1 MARPHRAS
9 DPESDAA
16 CRDHRPVPD
25 SRGQG
30 FLDRHRPAR
39 DRRRVA
45 RRASRTGALLVG
57 VILAGL
63 AVPGPAAAVAPAR
76 TALSTARTASFSAD
90 DYCLGQCSD
99 ILPPG
104 EKGSG
109 TLAEILGNQAF
120 GTLPA
125 HADDQRDKYANLALG
140 YPSLTDE
147 DLFAYF
153 NEASFGVD
161 PAQVESVSTPR
172 SDVTITRDKA
182 TGVAHI
188 RGTTRYGTEYGAGWV
203 AGLDRLW
210 LIDVLRHVGRGELTT
225 LAGGAPGNQ
234 AFEQEFFSKAPYTE
248 AELQAQADRI
258 AASGPRGAQVL
269 ADVNAYLDGL
279 NGYIAKARADRTF
292 PGEYVLTGKID
303 SITNAGSIRPFTIT
317 DLIGISAVVGALF
330 GAGGGGEVQSA
341 LALVAAQ
348 AKYGTE
354 LGTQVWRAFQ
364 MQDDPEAL
372 VTVRSG
378 SFSYATSPANATGV
392 ALPDAGSV
400 RKVPVVYDATGTAVP
415 DGAAAA
421 ATAAAASA
429 TSGSPAAGTVLTGSL
444 AVLGDSMS
452 NALVVGA
459 GASAGGHPVAVF
471 GPQTGYFA
479 PQLLMLQELQGPGI
493 SARGAS
499 FAGLNM
505 YVQLGRGQD
514 YSWSAT
520 TAGQDIIDTYA
531 VELCDPAGGPVTTAS
546 RHYLFHGVCTPMDVV
561 SRANS
566 WKPTTADGTAAGS
579 YTLKV
584 WRTRYGLLESTGTIG
599 GRPYAFTSLRSTYHH
614 EAESV
619 IGFQQFNDPTFV
631 TGPES
636 FQQAAANVNYTFN
649 WFYVDSAHTAYY
661 NSGANPQRP
670 ATVDPSLPILA
681 TAANEWVGWD
691 PSTNTPTYAGQSAHP
706 QAIDQDYFTNWNNKQ
721 AAGVASPAVGNGAVH
736 RGDLLD
742 SLVRSRLAA
751 GTTFTRAE
759 LAKVMMQAGLTD
771 LRAKEV
777 LPELLAVIDTGSVG
791 DPATAT
797 AVSQLRAWLD
807 AGALRTEAGSGSH
820 RYTHPDAIR
829 VMDAWWPLLVEGA
842 FRPGMGDDFY
852 RQFAGLL
859 QLDESPSGFAGGGSA
874 SANERQGHKGSAF
887 QYGWWSHVDKDLRK
901 VLGRPVSGGW
911 PVTYCGGG
919 AVAQCRSVLL
929 DTLKTA
935 VATPATSVYPG
946 DTYCSA
952 GDQWCADTIVHS
964 PLGGIKVN
972 KFGWQNRPTF
982 QQVVQYPAARGMD
995 VANLAAGRPASASSV
1010 QNASYPA
1017 AKAVDGSSTTR
1028 WSSGYSDNQWLQVDL
1043 GSSRQ
1048 VARVVLRWEAAYGKA
1063 YQIQMSTDGATW
1075 TTATTVSAGNGDVDN
1090 LAFEARTARY
1100 VRMQGVTRATSYG
1113 YSLYELEV
1121 YAH

>member
-1 MARPHRAS
+1 MERPHRAS
-9 DPESDAA
+9 DPGSDAV

-25 SRGQG
+25 PRGLG
-30 FLDRHRPAR
+30 LLDRYRSGR

-45 RRASRTGALLVG
+45 RRARRTGALLVG
-57 VILAGL
+57 VTLAGL
-63 AVPGPAAAVAPAR
+63 AMPGPAVAVAP
-76 TALSTARTASFSAD
+76 ARTASFSAD

-104 EKGSG
+104 EKGSA
-109 TLAEILGNQAF
+109 TLAEILGNQAL

-153 NEASFGVD
+153 NDASFGVD

-210 LIDVLRHVGRGELTT
+210 LIDVLRHVGRGQLTT
-225 LAGGAPGNQ
+225 LAGGAPANQ

-248 AELQAQADRI
+248 AELQAQVDRI
-258 AASGPRGAQVL
+258 ARSGPRGAQAL
-269 ADVNAYLDGL
+269 ADINAYLAGL
-279 NGYIAKARADRTF
+279 NAYIAKARADRTF
-292 PGEYVLTGKID
+292 PGEYVLAGKID
-303 SITNAGSIRPFTIT
+303 SITNVGTIAPFTIT
-317 DLIGISAVVGALF
+317 DLVGISAVVGALF
-330 GAGGGGEVQSA
+330 GAGGGGEVKSA

-348 AKYGTE
+348 AKYGTA

-364 MQDDPEAL
+364 MQDDPEAV

-378 SFSYATSPANATGV
+378 SFSYGTSPADATGV

-400 RKVPVVYDATGTAVP
+400 HPVPVVYGATGTAVP
-415 DGAAAA
+415 DVPAGAA

-429 TSGSPAAGTVLTGSL
+429 TSGGPAAGTVLTGSL
-444 AVLGDSMS
+444 SVLGDSMS

-520 TAGQDIIDTYA
+520 TAGQDIIDAYA
-531 VELCDPAGGPVTTAS
+531 VELCDPAGGPATTAS
-546 RHYLFHGVCTPMDVV
+546 RHYLFHGVCTAMDVV

-584 WRTRYGLLESTGTIG
+584 WRTKYGLLESTGTIG
-599 GRPYAFTSLRSTYHH
+599 GKPHGFTALRSTYHH
-614 EAESV
+614 EADSV

-631 TGPES
+631 TGPAS

-649 WFYVDSAHTAYY
+649 WFYVDAAHTAYY

-691 PSTNTPTYAGQSAHP
+691 ASTNTPTYAGQSAHP
-706 QAIDQDYFTNWNNKQ
+706 QAVDQDFFTNWNNKQ
-721 AAGVASPAVGNGAVH
+721 AAGVASPDVGDGAVH
-736 RGDLLD
+736 RGNLLD

-751 GTTFTRAE
+751 GTKVTRAE
-759 LAKVMMQAGLTD
+759 LTKVMMQAGLTD

-777 LPELLAVIDTGSVG
+777 LPELLAVIGTGTVG

-807 AGALRTEAGSGSH
+807 AGALRTETGSGSH
-820 RYTHPDAIR
+820 RYTHPEAVR

-852 RQFAGLL
+852 TKFASLL
-859 QLDESPSGFAGGGSA
+859 QVDESPSGFTDGSV
-874 SANERQGHKGSAF
+874 SVKERQGHKGSSF
-887 QYGWWSHVDKDLRK
+887 QYGWWSYVDKDLRK

-911 PVTYCGGG
+911 PVTYCGDGS
-919 AVAQCRSVLL
+919 AAQCRSVLL
-929 DTLKTA
+929 ATLKTA
-935 VATPATSVYPG
+935 AATSASTVYPG
-946 DTYCSA
+946 DTYCAA

-964 PLGGIKVN
+964 PLGGLKVN

-982 QQVVQYPAARGMD
+982 QQVVQYPAARGMA

-1010 QNASYPA
+1010 QSTSYPA
-1017 AKAVDGSSTTR
+1017 GQAVDGSSTTR
-1028 WSSGYSDNQWLQVDL
+1028 WSSRYADDQWLQVDL
-1043 GSSRQ
+1043 GSSQQ
-1048 VARVVLRWEAAYGKA
+1048 VARVVLRWETAYGKA
-1063 YQIQMSTDGATW
+1063 YRIETSADGKTW
-1075 TTATTVSAGNGDVDN
+1075 TTATTVSAGNGGVDN
-1090 LAFEARTARY
+1090 LAFAARTARY
-1100 VRMQGVTRATSYG
+1100 VRMQGVTRATGYG
-1113 YSLYELEV
+1113 YSLHELEV